1 VAFSFG
7 VRLGTPPPRD
17 VRNSQHSPHR
27 KEQHMAADQQ
37 SAPTESVQSDGLP
50 EASVQIIDAGPAKKK
65 IVIEIPAER
74 IAASLAEGLDNLRD
88 EAALPGFRKGRV
100 PMRILEKRFGTDVR
114 NEVKNRLI
122 GEIYTATVD
131 KHDLRVLG
139 EPEIV
144 DADKLTLPASG
155 PMAVEIEIEVVPEVT
170 LPEFETLEVR
180 KPKFE
185 VTAEAIDSEIDRI
198 RERHGKFKGVD
209 TSDYN
214 DYITAD
220 VLVQAADAAADAQP
234 LLAQSAV
241 QMVVPGEKREFKGV
255 IAGIIIADMG
265 KQIVGKR
272 IGETVVVEATGPAR
286 HEVEAM
292 QDKALKIT
300 LAITNVQRLELMPVE
315 ELLAAMGMETIEHL
329 KIAVRERLES
339 QADQRQK
346 AAMNQ
351 QVAKLLLDQVNIE
364 LPPKLSSRQAGRIL
378 QRRAMD
384 LMYRGVSQQDVE
396 QHLAELRAASEDQ
409 AQREL
414 KMLFILDAVAMK
426 LDIDVSESEVNGRIV
441 QLALQQNR
449 RPERMREELIRN
461 GQVDALFIQLRE
473 EKAMAQLIG
482 KAKVVE
488 VSEADWNASQETEAG
503 ESKPK
508 KKGGS
513 KKKAESA
520 E

>member
-1 VAFSFG
+1 
-7 VRLGTPPPRD
+7 
-17 VRNSQHSPHR
+17 
-27 KEQHMAADQQ
+27 
-37 SAPTESVQSDGLP
+37 
-50 EASVQIIDAGPAKKK
+50 
-65 IVIEIPAER
+65 
-74 IAASLAEGLDNLRD
+74 
-88 EAALPGFRKGRV
+88 
-100 PMRILEKRFGTDVR
+100 
-114 NEVKNRLI
+114 
-122 GEIYTATVD
+122 
-131 KHDLRVLG
+131 
-139 EPEIV
+139 
-144 DADKLTLPASG
+144 
-155 PMAVEIEIEVVPEVT
+155 
-170 LPEFETLEVR
+170 
-180 KPKFE
+180 
-185 VTAEAIDSEIDRI
+185 
-198 RERHGKFKGVD
+198 
-209 TSDYN
+209 
-214 DYITAD
+214 
-220 VLVQAADAAADAQP
+220 
-234 LLAQSAV
+234 
-241 QMVVPGEKREFKGV
+241 
-255 IAGIIIADMG
+255 MG